1 MRIYS
6 YPLLFAFFHLSLFN
20 KHRELNVYF
29 VEQKDKIFSNFPSSG
44 LKIVTDFK
52 SWIEVFVTHMWVYV
66 HTQIQLIWKMRY
78 KWAYK
83 KITKLVIHWLSKL
96 VLPLWSSFAFCLYH
110 NHLWELLSTWI
121 HQEQEA
127 ACFLAP

>member
-52 SWIEVFVTHMWVYV
+52 S
-66 HTQIQLIWKMRY
+66 
-78 KWAYK
+78 
-83 KITKLVIHWLSKL
+83 
-96 VLPLWSSFAFCLYH
+96 
-110 NHLWELLSTWI
+110 
-121 HQEQEA
+121 
-127 ACFLAP
+127 